1 MSIGEVVGLLMT
13 AAVLA
18 AVTGACFYN
27 LAAKRSRRVDELW
40 IRRHDAHAYW
50 LGTQMALSRAC
61 LSFVAAFRTLAKES
75 RESRYFTLRLEEAQR
90 ARQSW
95 CDAMSDV
102 DRAEARL
109 VIWSDD
115 ADIRKKIGE
124 LGRVTPATLR
134 QAINGNEC
142 RVRELRDALE
152 QRVEEAHG
160 WVQYAVCDTRG
171 ERAAISETIERCT
184 SYVRT
189 IMDRWSRP

>member
-1 MSIGEVVGLLMT
+1 MSIGEVVGLLLT

-27 LAAKRSRRVDELW
+27 LAAKRRRRVDESW
-40 IRRHDAHAYW
+40 IRRRDAHARW

-61 LSFVAAFRTLAKES
+61 LSFVAAFRTLAKEP

-95 CDAMSDV
+95 CDAMSEM
-102 DRAEARL
+102 DRAEAML
-109 VIWSDD
+109 VVWSDD
-115 ADIRKKIGE
+115 ADLRKIIVE
-124 LGRVTPATLR
+124 LGRVTPIALR
-134 QAINGNEC
+134 QAINGDEC
-142 RVRELRDALE
+142 GVRELRDALHH
-152 QRVEEAHG
+152 RVERAHG
-160 WVQYAVCDTRG
+160 WVQYAVRDTRA
-171 ERAAISETIERCT
+171 ERAPISETIERCT